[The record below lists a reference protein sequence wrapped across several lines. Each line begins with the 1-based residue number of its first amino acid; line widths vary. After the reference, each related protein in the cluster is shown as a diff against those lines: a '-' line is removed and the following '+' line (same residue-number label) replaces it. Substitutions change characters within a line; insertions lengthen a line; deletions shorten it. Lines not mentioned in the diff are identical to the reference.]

1 MSTPNYTTRRWS
13 LISKRSIAALAFVCL
28 IPSLLYL
35 LGLDLGS
42 SKSGMGTPSVSEAAN
57 PILLA
62 GPLYTV
68 LGLSAFSVAV
78 FVGVLCLIHFWI
90 KRDAVSP
97 VIGLAL
103 LFAGSTDAFSVLA
116 ANGIILSVSDSR
128 DFIPFTWAISR
139 FLIALIMVFGAFFV
153 LKGRSRKKPRGS
165 PALIATMGF
174 VPCLL
179 AYGIVYISSRSTQLP
194 KTLFPDSVVT
204 RPWDLAPLALF
215 LLGCS
220 YLFYRICRSEKTYIS
235 QALVI
240 SLIPQVIAESHMA
253 FGSDALFD
261 GHFNAAYFIEI
272 VAYSMPF
279 VALVLDYVETCSERA
294 LAFERLGEEE
304 KNFLRLKKQSDI
316 MRQKLECEISDR
328 KEFEN
333 LFKVLSCN
341 PLTGVY
347 VMRDGRFLFVNPQF
361 ERCTGYS
368 ENELLGMS
376 PQRLVFPEDRELV
389 KENAVK
395 ALNGEVPSYEYRVVD
410 KSGEMRWFLENV
422 TSIRYRGEEAVLG
435 VIVDITERRRIEEI
449 LRTLSNSST
458 IGIYI
463 VQDGEFKFVNPQF
476 QRYTGYGEDELI
488 GTNSLRLVFA
498 EDRHMVRENA
508 IRMLKREKTSPHE
521 YRIVNK
527 QGEIRWVMET
537 VTSIQYQGRRAILGS
552 FMDITE
558 HKQTEELF
566 RTLSNSSSI
575 GIYIVQDGKFRFINP
590 QFKKYTGYD
599 DEDLVDTSFWKIV
612 FPKDREILRENLMRL
627 KGELSSPYEYRI
639 VNKSGETR
647 WIMETATSIQYG
659 GRPAVLANIID
670 ITERKQAEVELQKA
684 KEAAEAASQAKS
696 EFLAN
701 MSHEIRTP
709 LNAIVGM
716 TELTLETDLKP
727 EQREFLKVVQS
738 SSETLLGLIND
749 ILDFSKIEAG
759 QMQVE
764 EVKFNLRELVEGVAE
779 ILSVRAYNKGLELL
793 CYVEPGIPSWVM
805 GDPTRISQVL
815 VNLLGNAIKFTEK
828 GEVAIKVERAGSQD
842 RGRLGLHFTVSD
854 TGIGISKE
862 SQSRIF
868 EKFSQADT
876 STTRRFGG
884 TGLGLSISKSLV
896 ELMGGS
902 MWLESEE
909 GKGSVFHFSLSLR
922 CEDTEKETLDL
933 GFSSADPRGV
943 SVLVVDDSKTGRMVL
958 SGTLNAWG
966 FRVSEAE
973 SAEQAL
979 SLLRGKPKGYDLVI
993 IDHNVRGTDGIDIAR
1008 MIRKEVGLSDIKLI
1022 ILSSRVNMKS
1032 EDIVELGISDLI
1044 AKPVRQSKLFD
1055 ALNRSLHLHKEEKT
1069 IGEVE
1074 PLRVDEKV
1082 PLRILVVDDTV
1093 DNQNLARRIL
1103 EKEGYV
1109 VDVAENGE
1117 KAIEAV
1123 RGNRYDLILM
1133 DVQMPVMDGFSATK
1147 EIRKLQR
1154 ERNQKRIPIVALT
1167 AHALVGYR
1175 EKCIENEMDDYITKP
1190 LKKKVLLE
1198 TIDRW
1203 TRGEN
1208 RVLGESNNPNSREV
1222 KVYV

>member
-1 MSTPNYTTRRWS
+1 
-13 LISKRSIAALAFVCL
+13 
-28 IPSLLYL
+28 
-35 LGLDLGS
+35 
-42 SKSGMGTPSVSEAAN
+42 
-57 PILLA
+57 
-62 GPLYTV
+62 
-68 LGLSAFSVAV
+68 
-78 FVGVLCLIHFWI
+78 
-90 KRDAVSP
+90 
-97 VIGLAL
+97 
-103 LFAGSTDAFSVLA
+103 
-116 ANGIILSVSDSR
+116 
-128 DFIPFTWAISR
+128 
-139 FLIALIMVFGAFFV
+139 
-153 LKGRSRKKPRGS
+153 
-165 PALIATMGF
+165 
-174 VPCLL
+174 
-179 AYGIVYISSRSTQLP
+179 
-194 KTLFPDSVVT
+194 
-204 RPWDLAPLALF
+204 
-215 LLGCS
+215 
-220 YLFYRICRSEKTYIS
+220 
-235 QALVI
+235 
-240 SLIPQVIAESHMA
+240 
-253 FGSDALFD
+253 
-261 GHFNAAYFIEI
+261 
-272 VAYSMPF
+272 
-279 VALVLDYVETCSERA
+279 
-294 LAFERLGEEE
+294 
-304 KNFLRLKKQSDI
+304 
-316 MRQKLECEISDR
+316 
-328 KEFEN
+328 
-333 LFKVLSCN
+333 
-341 PLTGVY
+341 
-347 VMRDGRFLFVNPQF
+347 
-361 ERCTGYS
+361 
-368 ENELLGMS
+368 
-376 PQRLVFPEDRELV
+376 
-389 KENAVK
+389 
-395 ALNGEVPSYEYRVVD
+395 
-410 KSGEMRWFLENV
+410 
-422 TSIRYRGEEAVLG
+422 
-435 VIVDITERRRIEEI
+435 
-449 LRTLSNSST
+449 
-458 IGIYI
+458 
-463 VQDGEFKFVNPQF
+463 
-476 QRYTGYGEDELI
+476 
-488 GTNSLRLVFA
+488 
-498 EDRHMVRENA
+498 
-508 IRMLKREKTSPHE
+508 
-521 YRIVNK
+521 
-527 QGEIRWVMET
+527 
-537 VTSIQYQGRRAILGS
+537 
-552 FMDITE
+552 
-558 HKQTEELF
+558 
-566 RTLSNSSSI
+566 
-575 GIYIVQDGKFRFINP
+575 
-590 QFKKYTGYD
+590 
-599 DEDLVDTSFWKIV
+599 
-612 FPKDREILRENLMRL
+612 
-627 KGELSSPYEYRI
+627 
-639 VNKSGETR
+639 
-647 WIMETATSIQYG
+647 
-659 GRPAVLANIID
+659 
-670 ITERKQAEVELQKA
+670 
-684 KEAAEAASQAKS
+684 
-696 EFLAN
+696 
-701 MSHEIRTP
+701 
-709 LNAIVGM
+709 
-716 TELTLETDLKP
+716 
-727 EQREFLKVVQS
+727 QS

-1203 TRGEN
+1203 THSEN
-1208 RVLGESNNPNSREV
+1208 PVLVESNNPNSREV